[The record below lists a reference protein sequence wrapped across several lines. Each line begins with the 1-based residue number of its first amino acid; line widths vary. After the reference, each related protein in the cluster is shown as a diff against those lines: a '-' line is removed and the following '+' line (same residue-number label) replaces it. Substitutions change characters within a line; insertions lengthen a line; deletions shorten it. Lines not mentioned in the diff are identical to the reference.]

1 MSDPTGLAWMLERL
15 RPTPFGQFTT
25 AVRRR
30 NPAAGRVVLLDEPLE
45 GGTSWP
51 HPGFDRGADAA
62 ERTAGWR
69 LRQLH
74 ESHLPYITSPDE
86 LATTLLELAADP
98 SGYRN

>member
-30 NPAAGRVVLLDEPLE
+30 NPAAGRLPRTYIRC
-45 GGTSWP
+45 TSWP